1 MSIPLLIMSARKL
14 RKPRVPRVQRVQGIL
29 VALVFTVI
37 IPVKIFAAPYYP
49 ELTYRYEHHL
59 MTLNPNE
66 YPLWRKTE
74 EVWQYGGTEI
84 KPAAILRSDGDNIPP
99 LPEGV
104 TRSLRTS
111 WNKEAI
117 AATIATRIT
126 TIIDRPRGTVSID
139 KNEEGEI
146 VFEGVGFRGRTVDT
160 AKAAMLT
167 ITALDTNVTDI
178 HLPVREE
185 QPVIHVLHPDLQDR
199 GIAEVIAIGE
209 SDFSHSATSRRHNIA
224 TGVSKFNGH
233 IIPQG
238 EVFSFNE
245 VLGPVNG
252 ETGYVKELVILG
264 DKTLPDYG
272 GGLCQVSTTAYR
284 GVWEYGFPIVQR
296 RNHSFAVQY
305 YAPQGTDATIYPP
318 YTDIKFLNDSPGD
331 LLIQTHINVDKA
343 YFIYYGT
350 KDNRDAEVIGPY
362 VWDKRSPP
370 ADRIEYTTDLPQG
383 VKKKVGSAVSGMQA
397 AWFRIVRT
405 PDSEESIEPFYSYYE
420 ARPNFTQIGGAPKAP
435 SWLGE

>member
-1 MSIPLLIMSARKL
+1 MSIHLPIMSVH
-14 RKPRVPRVQRVQGIL
+14 RVLFLLGC
-29 VALVFTVI
+29 AL
-37 IPVKIFAAPYYP
+37 IPQSVGAASYYP
-49 ELTYRYEHHL
+49 ELLYRYEHHL
-59 MTLNPNE
+59 MTLNPND

-74 EVWQYGGTEI
+74 EVWHYGNTKI
-84 KPAAILRSDGDNIPP
+84 RPAAVLRIDGDDTPP

-104 TRSLRTS
+104 TRSQRLV
-111 WNKEAI
+111 WNRDAI
-117 AATIATRIT
+117 AATISTRIAAV
-126 TIIDRPRGTVSID
+126 IDRPRGTVSID
-139 KNEEGEI
+139 RNAEGDV
-146 VFEGVGFRGRTVDT
+146 VFEGVGFRGRTVDATT
-160 AKAAMLT
+160 AAILT
-167 ITALDTNVTDI
+167 IEALENNVTDI

-185 QPVIHVLHPDLQDR
+185 QPVIHVLHPDLQDH

-209 SDFSHSATSRRHNIA
+209 SDFSHSAKSRRHNIA
-224 TGVSKFNGH
+224 TGVNKFNGH

-252 ETGYVKELVILG
+252 ETGYLKELVILG
-264 DKTLPDYG
+264 DKTLPDFG

-331 LLIQTHINVDKA
+331 LLIQTHVDVDKA

-350 KDNRDAEVIGPY
+350 KDGRDAEVVGPY
-362 VWDKRSPP
+362 VWDKRPPP
-370 ADRIEYTTDLPQG
+370 ADRIEYTSDLAPG
-383 VKKKVGSAVSGMQA
+383 EVKQVGKAVAGMQS
-397 AWFRIVRT
+397 AWFRIIRNTGLDEVV
-405 PDSEESIEPFYSYYE
+405 EPFYSYYE
-420 ARPNFTQIGGAPKAP
+420 ARPNYTQIGGEPKAP
-435 SWLGE
+435 SWLGK

>member
-1 MSIPLLIMSARKL
+1 LLFLGCAFLPQAASA
-14 RKPRVPRVQRVQGIL
+14 
-29 VALVFTVI
+29 ASF
-37 IPVKIFAAPYYP
+37 YP
-49 ELTYRYEHHL
+49 ELLYRYEHHL
-59 MTLNPNE
+59 MTLNPND

-74 EVWQYGGTEI
+74 EVWRYGNTEI
-84 KPAAILRSDGDNIPP
+84 RPAAILRSDGDNPMA

-111 WNKEAI
+111 WNSDAI
-117 AATIATRIT
+117 AATIATRIA

-139 KNEEGEI
+139 KNEEGGI
-146 VFEGVGFRGRTVDT
+146 MFDGVGFRGRTVDT

-167 ITALDTNVTDI
+167 IAALEGNVTDI

-185 QPVIHVLHPDLQDR
+185 QPIIHVLHPDLQDR

-209 SDFSHSATSRRHNIA
+209 SDFTHSATSRRHNIA

-252 ETGYVKELVILG
+252 ETGYLKELVILG

-331 LLIQTHINVDKA
+331 LLIQTHVDADKA
-343 YFIYYGT
+343 FFIYYGT

-370 ADRIEYTTDLPQG
+370 ADRIEYTTDLAPG
-383 VKKKVGSAVSGMQA
+383 VKRQVGKAVSGMQT
-397 AWFRIVRT
+397 AWFRIVRNRE
-405 PDSEESIEPFYSYYE
+405 SEEFVEPFYSFYE
-420 ARPNFTQIGGAPKAP
+420 ARPNFTQIGGAPEAP
-435 SWLGE
+435 SWLGENP